1 MLLTKPF
8 VVLYFMLLM
17 SVVSNAQIEVAHIS
31 VKNFKATGFAGFL
44 NFSVPISKANYIT
57 AEGAL
62 QYFKDKEDDEVALIP
77 ALLGFRYTLNQTGTG
92 LYVEPNIGYTFGET
106 TIGIYENNTPVA
118 DYSTNGWAHE
128 KVAGPAA
135 GIGFGYL
142 FEPAGRVQFNVG
154 LRYEHTF
161 GNAVTNL
168 FALRISHAFTFGRRE
183 E

>member
-8 VVLYFMLLM
+8 VVLYFMLLT

-44 NFSVPISKANYIT
+44 NFSVPISEANYIT

-62 QYFKDKEDDEVALIP
+62 QYFKDKQDDEVALIP
-77 ALLGFRYTLNQTGTG
+77 ALLGFRHTLNQSGTG
-92 LYVEPNIGYTFGET
+92 LYVEPNIGYAFGET

-135 GIGFGYL
+135 GIAFGYL

-161 GNAVTNL
+161 GNAPTNL